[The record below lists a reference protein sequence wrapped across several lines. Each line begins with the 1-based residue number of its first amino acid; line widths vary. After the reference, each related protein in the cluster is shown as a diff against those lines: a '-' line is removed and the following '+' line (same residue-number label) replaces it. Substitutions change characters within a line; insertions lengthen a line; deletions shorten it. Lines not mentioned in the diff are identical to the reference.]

1 VTVSAALITGQGSLG
16 EPFDAERL
24 LLEADTA
31 MKRAKSLGG
40 NRVETHALP
49 TGSLSVQN
57 AARYLHC
64 TPAMVQKL
72 IAEGKLKA
80 TGEGQATRIPKL
92 AVEDY
97 RNARV
102 PDTRPPKVLPH

>member
-1 VTVSAALITGQGSLG
+1 MAGILLEAA
-16 EPFDAERL
+16 AEDI
-24 LLEADTA
+24 LLEADA
-31 MKRAKSLGG
+31 ALKRAKSLGG
-40 NRVETHALP
+40 NRVETNALP

-80 TGEGQATRIPKL
+80 TGAGQATRIPKL

-97 RNARV
+97 RNAKV
-102 PDTRPPKVLPH
+102 LDIRPPRKVLRH